1 VRIDVHLHH
10 EELGR
15 ALREDVER
23 GLTASPKELPPKWF
37 YDERGS
43 QLFDEITRLPE
54 YYPTRREREIL
65 IAHAHEIAAT
75 ASPDSLVELGSGTS
89 EKTRI
94 LLDALVAN
102 GSLRAFVPFDV
113 SEQTLRD
120 AATSIE
126 QAYDL
131 DVHAV
136 VGDFDRHLSEIPN
149 GGRRLVAFL
158 GGTIGNFGP
167 HDRARFL
174 KELGASLAPGDH
186 LLVGFDLVKDV
197 DRLEAAYNDS
207 RGVTADFNR
216 NVLRVINR
224 ELDADFD
231 VDSFEHRAFFD
242 RDEGWIE
249 MRLVASGEQRVRIQA
264 LDLDVHFEGGEQM
277 RTEISTKFL
286 REEISTELIDAGFVP
301 SSFWTDEADDFLL
314 ALAAVST

>member
-1 VRIDVHLHH
+1 MRIDVHLHPG
-10 EELGR
+10 ELGR

-23 GLTASPKELPPKWF
+23 GLTMSPKELPPKWF

-43 QLFDEITRLPE
+43 QLFDQITRLPE

-65 IAHAHEIAAT
+65 LARSHEIAAT
-75 ASPDSLVELGSGTS
+75 AAPDSLVELGSGTS
-89 EKTRI
+89 EKTQI

-102 GSLRAFVPFDV
+102 GSLRTFVPFDV

-120 AATSIE
+120 ASASIE
-126 QAYDL
+126 RAYSL

-167 HDRARFL
+167 DDRARFL

-186 LLVGFDLVKDV
+186 LLIGFDLVKDV
-197 DRLEAAYNDS
+197 GRLEAAYNDS

-216 NVLRVINR
+216 NVLSVINR

-231 VDSFEHRAFFD
+231 LNAFEHRAFFD
-242 RDEGWIE
+242 RDDSWIE
-249 MRLVASGEQRVRIQA
+249 MRLVARGEQRVRVEG
-264 LDLDVHFEGGEQM
+264 LDLDVCFEDGEQM
-277 RTEISTKFL
+277 RTEISTKFM
-286 REEISTELIDAGFVP
+286 RDGISTELIDAGFVP
-301 SSFWTDEADDFLL
+301 VSFWTDEADDFLL
-314 ALAAVST
+314 ALAAISI